1 MPVERPWGELLV
13 HANADVIPFVAVA
26 ASVESLHR
34 MTRDERDLHGLIVH
48 GSDHLSAYNVFAEA
62 VNAYGYVGLVYGL
75 PRHLFSD
82 ELEAWADE
90 RGVLVKAIED
100 IALGAA
106 SVYRTLER
114 PLPERLRR
122 ADGTALRHFR
132 ELLARIMPLDL
143 VIDGQLATGESARV
157 SRDSMC
163 SSWGATAGSVR
174 YFADRHGVPR
184 AAIEGTNIP
193 LDLIRRYA
201 RRGAPTVELR
211 EGRRTGLSV
220 VRRTEY
226 AGFDA
231 ARDTLAA
238 ALVEGRTPHA
248 DQHVVRRAAERLAE
262 YWRRSGGRLTQ
273 ATRAHAL
280 QLVRAQLD
288 TVNSWEQFL
297 AAPVSLDVTGLV
309 PEAERRGLDALPSA
323 ASLLGDRV
331 PLIYEVEAGVA
342 VVRLRLKEGQARRLR
357 SRDLPAVDRPLRLSV
372 LRGRREVLRAASIEE
387 LRSALAALPRKEH
400 GRSRRRR

>member
-1 MPVERPWGELLV
+1 
-13 HANADVIPFVAVA
+13 
-26 ASVESLHR
+26 
-34 MTRDERDLHGLIVH
+34 
-48 GSDHLSAYNVFAEA
+48 
-62 VNAYGYVGLVYGL
+62 
-75 PRHLFSD
+75 
-82 ELEAWADE
+82 
-90 RGVLVKAIED
+90 
-100 IALGAA
+100 
-106 SVYRTLER
+106 
-114 PLPERLRR
+114 
-122 ADGTALRHFR
+122 
-132 ELLARIMPLDL
+132 
-143 VIDGQLATGESARV
+143 
-157 SRDSMC
+157 
-163 SSWGATAGSVR
+163 VR

-193 LDLIRRYA
+193 LELIRRYA
-201 RRGAPTVELR
+201 RRGAPMVELR
-211 EGRRTGLSV
+211 DGRRPGLSV

-226 AGFDA
+226 AGFELDSQRTPLVGPFPPELADA

-248 DQHVVRRAAERLAE
+248 DQHVVRRAAERLVE

-297 AAPVSLDVTGLV
+297 ATPVSLDVAGLV

-331 PLIYEVEAGVA
+331 PLIYEVEAGLA

-372 LRGRREVLRAASIEE
+372 LRGRREVLRAASIDE